1 MVRTLIVGSWN
12 RSAKAARH
20 ARRSL
25 TRASGWL
32 RKQATLHLHRG
43 SRWRATRLR
52 AFRRLSD
59 GWLHRVRRRRVTVD
73 RLAADAKR
81 AWRTLTMDLPG
92 EGRACP
98 ACRSPRIT
106 LLDPLPLR
114 HALAGCRYGFV
125 SGCRACGLLFANPVR
140 SREDFTAF
148 YSTSG
153 VWAAGQHGR
162 QRSGDVVNAI
172 RSPLAEAGL
181 DVALPPVQ
189 AAVLDIG
196 CGESGLLDG
205 LQELGWRTYG
215 IEPAVKSAFVRH
227 QELHEVPEQPTFHL
241 IVLRHVLEHLPDP
254 LEMLQKVQRALV
266 ADGCLFLSVPSVDTL
281 PQHRD
286 YRYCISDL
294 PHVSAF
300 TRACLSALLAHA
312 GLRMVSSGNGTS
324 AAPSRARTEVVA
336 RNAPATVPPAR
347 PLDAAVKALAGYRR
361 ANRASLAERW
371 LPVRLRVALL
381 NTNWIALRVPLLSR
395 LDERRAGARVLR
407 LQAEDIRRTIPR
419 RR

>member
-20 ARRSL
+20 ARRGL

-32 RKQATLHLHRG
+32 RKRARLHLHRG
-43 SRWRATRLR
+43 SRWRTTQLR
-52 AFRRLSD
+52 AFHRLAD
-59 GWLHRVRRRRVTVD
+59 RWLQGVRRRRGAIAH
-73 RLAADAKR
+73 LAADARR
-81 AWRTLTMDLPG
+81 ACGTLTMDLPG
-92 EGRACP
+92 EARACP
-98 ACRSPRIT
+98 ACQSPRVT

-114 HALAGCRYGFV
+114 RALDGCRYGFV

-140 SREDFTAF
+140 SREEFTAF

-162 QRSGDVVNAI
+162 QPSGDVVNAI
-172 RSPLAEAGL
+172 RSRIAEAGL
-181 DVALPPVQ
+181 DVAAPPEQ

-196 CGESGLLDG
+196 CGDGGLLNG
-205 LQELGWRTYG
+205 LQQLGWRTYG

-227 QELHEVPEQPTFHL
+227 QELHEIPGQPMFHL

-254 LEMLQKVQRALV
+254 LEMLKKVQGALV
-266 ADGCLFLSVPSVDTL
+266 ADGCLFLSVPAVDTL

-300 TRACLSALLAHA
+300 TRACLATLLAHA
-312 GLRMVSSGNGTS
+312 GLRMVPSDHSTS
-324 AAPSRARTEVVA
+324 PAPPRARTEVVA
-336 RNAPATVPPAR
+336 RNAPAAARPAR
-347 PLDAAVKALAGYRR
+347 PLDAAVRALAGYRH
-361 ANRASLAERW
+361 AQRASVAERW

-381 NTNWIALRVPLLSR
+381 NTNWIAFRFALLSR
-395 LDERRAGARVLR
+395 LDESRAGARGVR
-407 LQAEDIRRTIPR
+407 LQEDVRRTVR
-419 RR
+419 RRR